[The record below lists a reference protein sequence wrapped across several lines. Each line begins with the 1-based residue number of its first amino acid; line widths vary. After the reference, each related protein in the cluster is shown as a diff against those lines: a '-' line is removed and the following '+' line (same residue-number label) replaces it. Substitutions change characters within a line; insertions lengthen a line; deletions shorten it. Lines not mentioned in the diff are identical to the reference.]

1 MTEMMSNEELKKYVD
16 AIYKAEKLLFDAEFE
31 LSKVLRDECWMND
44 EEKGILL
51 DFMKCYLR
59 TKRCNYDNVE
69 VSVMMRLGGCKNKE
83 EAEEKY
89 YNETNN

>member
-31 LSKVLRDECWMND
+31 LSKVLRDVQWMND

-59 TKRCNYDNVE
+59 AKKYNYDNVE
-69 VSVMMRLGGCKNKE
+69 VSVVMRLGECKSAD
-83 EAEEKY
+83 EAKEKY